1 MFLLGRRLTL
11 SPLRGVQLDPP
22 SSYLLFKNTN
32 TRYFGRIFVDFVENL
47 ISVDISTLN
56 AGNVSQSP

>member
-32 TRYFGRIFVDFVENL
+32 TRYFGLIIVDFVENL
-47 ISVDISTLN
+47 ISFLVI
-56 AGNVSQSP
+56 